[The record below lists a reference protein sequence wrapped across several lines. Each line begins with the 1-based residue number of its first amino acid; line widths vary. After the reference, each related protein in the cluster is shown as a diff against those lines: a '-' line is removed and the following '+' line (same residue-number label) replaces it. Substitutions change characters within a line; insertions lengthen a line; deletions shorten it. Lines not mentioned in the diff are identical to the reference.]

1 MIDFQEFKRN
11 YINWNLPKLYAGE
24 LDVTIIEL
32 VGNVN
37 FAEMKEFN
45 GAARDMYV
53 SCQWSK
59 MDVSCQWRNMD
70 SLLEKLAI
78 EYLSDAAKHE
88 YKNMIAAAED
98 EAGAERA
105 FYNLNR

>member
-1 MIDFQEFKRN
+1 MIDFTEFKHE
-11 YINWNLPKLYAGE
+11 YINENLPKLYGGE
-24 LDVTIIEL
+24 LDVTIIEI

-45 GAARDMYV
+45 NAAFNLLVLGTGQPMEE
-53 SCQWSK
+53 
-59 MDVSCQWRNMD
+59 
-70 SLLEKLAI
+70 LLEKLAI
-78 EYLSDAAKHE
+78 EYLSSEAETE

-105 FYNLNR
+105 FYNLHR

>member
-1 MIDFQEFKRN
+1 MIDFQDFKRE
-11 YINWNLPKLYAGE
+11 YINENLPKVYAGE

-45 GAARDMYV
+45 DAARDMY
-53 SCQWSK
+53 
-59 MDVSCQWRNMD
+59 VSCQWRNMD

>member
-1 MIDFQEFKRN
+1 MIDFQEFKRE
-11 YINWNLPKLYAGE
+11 YINENLPKLYAGE
-24 LDVTIIEL
+24 LDVTIIEI

-45 GAARDMYV
+45 EAAEELWV
-53 SCQWSK
+53 EGFGK
-59 MDVSCQWRNMD
+59 TMDL
-70 SLLEKLAI
+70 LLEKLAI

-88 YKNMIAAAED
+88 YKNMIAAADD

-105 FYNLNR
+105 FYNLHR

>member
-1 MIDFQEFKRN
+1 MIDFKDFKRE
-11 YINWNLPKLYAGE
+11 YINENIPKLYAGE
-24 LDVTIIEL
+24 LDVTIIEI

-37 FAEMKEFN
+37 FDEMKEFN
-45 GAARDMYV
+45 YCARYMYEEGA
-53 SCQWSK
+53 
-59 MDVSCQWRNMD
+59 WRRMNA
-70 SLLEKLAI
+70 LIEKLAI

-98 EAGAERA
+98 EAGAELA

>member
-1 MIDFQEFKRN
+1 MIDFTEFKHE
-11 YINWNLPKLYAGE
+11 YINENLPKLYAGE

-45 GAARDMYV
+45 NAAFNLWALGTG
-53 SCQWSK
+53 QP
-59 MDVSCQWRNMD
+59 MD

>member
-1 MIDFQEFKRN
+1 MIDFTEFKHE
-11 YINWNLPKLYAGE
+11 YINENLPKLYAGE
-24 LDVTIIEL
+24 LDVTIIEI

-45 GAARDMYV
+45 EAAEELWVEGFGKTMGL
-53 SCQWSK
+53 
-59 MDVSCQWRNMD
+59 
-70 SLLEKLAI
+70 LLEKLAI
-78 EYLSDAAKHE
+78 EYLSSEAKTE

-98 EAGAERA
+98 EAGAEKA

>member
-1 MIDFQEFKRN
+1 MIDLQEFKRN

-24 LDVTIIEL
+24 LDADMAQIVWNMNSE
-32 VGNVN
+32 
-37 FAEMKEFN
+37 ECCEFN
-45 GAARDMYV
+45 KAASNLRDRGIG
-53 SCQWSK
+53 QP
-59 MDVSCQWRNMD
+59 MDV
-70 SLLEKLAI
+70 LLEKLAI

>member
-1 MIDFQEFKRN
+1 MIDFQDFKDE
-11 YINWNLPKLYAGE
+11 YINENLPKLYAGE
-24 LDVTIIEL
+24 LDVDMAQIVWNMNSE
-32 VGNVN
+32 
-37 FAEMKEFN
+37 ECCEFN
-45 GAARDMYV
+45 KAASNLRDLGI
-53 SCQWSK
+53 CQT
-59 MDVSCQWRNMD
+59 MDV
-70 SLLEKLAI
+70 LLEKLAI

>member
-1 MIDFQEFKRN
+1 MTDFQEFKRN

-24 LDVTIIEL
+24 LDVDMEQIALNMNSE
-32 VGNVN
+32 
-37 FAEMKEFN
+37 ERCEFN
-45 GAARDMYV
+45 DAAKLL
-53 SCQWSK
+53 WSEGIGEK
-59 MDVSCQWRNMD
+59 MDA
-70 SLLEKLAI
+70 LLEKLAI
-78 EYLSDAAKHE
+78 EYLSSEAETE

>member
-1 MIDFQEFKRN
+1 MDDFPEFKREH
-11 YINWNLPKLYAGE
+11 INENLPKLYAGE
-24 LDVTIIEL
+24 LDVDMAQIVWNMNSE
-32 VGNVN
+32 
-37 FAEMKEFN
+37 ECCEFN
-45 GAARDMYV
+45 NAAFNLWALGTGQPMEE
-53 SCQWSK
+53 
-59 MDVSCQWRNMD
+59 
-70 SLLEKLAI
+70 LLEKLAI

>member
-1 MIDFQEFKRN
+1 MIDFQDFKDE
-11 YINWNLPKLYAGE
+11 YINENMPKLYAGE
-24 LDVTIIEL
+24 LDATIIEI

-37 FAEMKEFN
+37 FEEMKEFN
-45 GAARDMYV
+45 NAARDMYV
-53 SCQWSK
+53 SCQW
-59 MDVSCQWRNMD
+59 RNRD

>member
-1 MIDFQEFKRN
+1 MIDFQDFKRE
-11 YINWNLPKLYAGE
+11 YINENLPKLYAGE
-24 LDVTIIEL
+24 LDVTIIEI

-37 FAEMKEFN
+37 FDEMKEFN
-45 GAARDMYV
+45 DYARHMYEEGA
-53 SCQWSK
+53 
-59 MDVSCQWRNMD
+59 WRQMNA
-70 SLLEKLAI
+70 LLEKLAI

>member
-1 MIDFQEFKRN
+1 MNDFQEFKRE
-11 YINWNLPKLYAGE
+11 YINENLPKLYGGE
-24 LDVTIIEL
+24 LDVTIIEI

-37 FAEMKEFN
+37 FEEMKEFN
-45 GAARDMYV
+45 EAANSLLSGD
-53 SCQWSK
+53 
-59 MDVSCQWRNMD
+59 NGNPMD

-78 EYLSDAAKHE
+78 EYLSSEAETE

-105 FYNLNR
+105 FYNLHR

>member
-1 MIDFQEFKRN
+1 MIDFQEFKRE
-11 YINWNLPKLYAGE
+11 YINENLPKLYAGE

-37 FAEMKEFN
+37 FEEMKEFN
-45 GAARDMYV
+45 EAAN
-53 SCQWSK
+53 SLWSGDNGNQ
-59 MDVSCQWRNMD
+59 MDA
-70 SLLEKLAI
+70 LLEKLAI

>member
-1 MIDFQEFKRN
+1 MNDFQDFKRE
-11 YINWNLPKLYAGE
+11 YINENLPKLYTGE

-32 VGNVN
+32 VGNVT
-37 FAEMKEFN
+37 FAEMNEFN
-45 GAARDMYV
+45 DAARDVY
-53 SCQWSK
+53 
-59 MDVSCQWRNMD
+59 VSCQWRNMD

-78 EYLSDAAKHE
+78 EYLSSEAETE

>member
-1 MIDFQEFKRN
+1 MIDYQDFKRE
-11 YINWNLPKLYAGE
+11 YINENLPKLYAGE
-24 LDVTIIEL
+24 LDVTIIEI

-37 FAEMKEFN
+37 FDEMKEFDD
-45 GAARDMYV
+45 AAME
-53 SCQWSK
+53 
-59 MDVSCQWRNMD
+59 MHAFCQWRKMD

-78 EYLSDAAKHE
+78 EYLSSEAETE

-98 EAGAERA
+98 ESGAERA

>member
-1 MIDFQEFKRN
+1 MIDFPEFKHE
-11 YINWNLPKLYAGE
+11 YINENLPKLYTGE

-32 VGNVN
+32 VGNVT
-37 FAEMKEFN
+37 FAEMNEFN
-45 GAARDMYV
+45 NAAFNLWALGTGQPMEE
-53 SCQWSK
+53 
-59 MDVSCQWRNMD
+59 
-70 SLLEKLAI
+70 LLEKLAI

-88 YKNMIAAAED
+88 YKNMIAASED

>member
-1 MIDFQEFKRN
+1 MIDFQEFKRE
-11 YINWNLPKLYAGE
+11 YINENLPKLYAGE

-45 GAARDMYV
+45 EAAEELWVEGFGKTMEE
-53 SCQWSK
+53 
-59 MDVSCQWRNMD
+59 
-70 SLLEKLAI
+70 LLEKLAI

>member
-1 MIDFQEFKRN
+1 MIDFQEFKREYVN
-11 YINWNLPKLYAGE
+11 ENLPKLYAGE

-32 VGNVN
+32 VGNVT
-37 FAEMKEFN
+37 FAEMNEFN
-45 GAARDMYV
+45 NAAFNL
-53 SCQWSK
+53 WAIGTGK
-59 MDVSCQWRNMD
+59 PMDE
-70 SLLEKLAI
+70 LLEKLAI
-78 EYLSDAAKHE
+78 EYLSSEAKTE

>member
-1 MIDFQEFKRN
+1 MIDFQDFKRE
-11 YINWNLPKLYAGE
+11 YINENLPKLYAGD

-37 FAEMKEFN
+37 FDEMKEFN
-45 GAARDMYV
+45 DAARGMYAF
-53 SCQWSK
+53 
-59 MDVSCQWRNMD
+59 CQWRKMD

>member
-1 MIDFQEFKRN
+1 MIDFQDFKRE
-11 YINWNLPKLYAGE
+11 YINENLPKLYAGE

-45 GAARDMYV
+45 GAARDMY
-53 SCQWSK
+53 
-59 MDVSCQWRNMD
+59 VSCQWRNMD